1 MTPEAAA
8 LATVTLR
15 EATLLPFPRRSDAPD
30 RAPSFVLDAEG
41 RPVEAA
47 VLLRGREVI
56 GALAAA
62 PARRLAGRYAY
73 GGTLFEHFGH
83 FLLESLARAWW
94 LRGAP
99 GLPVLWHAQGVHAQG
114 PHMQGPRA
122 QGLHAPGVHAPSR
135 PLGPGFAAAFDL
147 LGLPQPAPGLLR
159 EAVVVEELVV
169 PAPGARMGLWLAPA
183 QARALGVHPGG
194 ALRPGRRVWL
204 SRSRLAPDRGSIE
217 GEAALETLLA
227 AAGWEIVAPETLAL
241 RAQLDALAGA
251 EEIAGF
257 MGSAFHL
264 LLLLD
269 VVPGRVRLLDRGL
282 PPRDR
287 ATYRAIAEG
296 KGFRQEEVTVAL
308 ETIEGRGA
316 RARLRLRDPRA
327 VAQALGA

>member
-1 MTPEAAA
+1 MMPDAAA
-8 LATVTLR
+8 VPATVTLR
-15 EATLLPFPRRSDAPD
+15 EATLLPFPRHTDGPA

-47 VLLRGREVI
+47 VLLRGREVV

-62 PARRLAGRYAY
+62 PVRRLAGRHAY

-94 LRGAP
+94 LRAEP
-99 GLPVLWHAQGVHAQG
+99 ALPVLWHAQG
-114 PHMQGPRA
+114 
-122 QGLHAPGVHAPSR
+122 R
-135 PLGPGFAAAFDL
+135 PLGPSFTAAFDL
-147 LGLPQPAPGLLR
+147 VGLPQPTPGILR

-169 PAPGARMGLWLAPA
+169 PAPGARMGLWLAPR
-183 QARALGVHPGG
+183 QAAALGVHPGG
-194 ALRPGRRVWL
+194 ALRRGRRVWL
-204 SRSRLAPDRGSIE
+204 SRSRLPPDRGSIE
-217 GEAALETLLA
+217 GEAALETLLE
-227 AAGWEIVAPETLAL
+227 AAGWAIVAPETLNL

-257 MGSAFHL
+257 TGSAFHL
-264 LLLLD
+264 LMLLD
-269 VVPGRVRLLDRGL
+269 QVPGRVRLLDRGL

-296 KGFRQEEVTVAL
+296 KGFRQEEVRVAL
-308 ETIEGRGA
+308 ETVEGRGA
-316 RARLRLRDPRA
+316 RARLRLVDPRA